1 MKKRWFKST
10 ICDRIIGA
18 SLCRLGKDNKNEVEV
33 WGCYSNSCLYY
44 LCYAC
49 LKINKYL
56 NIIGNLRLS
65 KEVKLRFLDFEVS
78 ADKSTQ
84 FKMERKSMDEMF
96 KTSMQESLSNNFE
109 QKLRIFISTNKSELQ

>member
-1 MKKRWFKST
+1 M
-10 ICDRIIGA
+10 
-18 SLCRLGKDNKNEVEV
+18 
-33 WGCYSNSCLYY
+33 
-44 LCYAC
+44 
-49 LKINKYL
+49 